1 MTQLRS
7 SLLVQNEL
15 FKQWKSK
22 LVACGAIQEEVVVAG
37 LFKSLNGI
45 EIRVKSHNRK
55 LHGDRL
61 KSHWLRAT

>member
-37 LFKSLNGI
+37 LFKSLNG
-45 EIRVKSHNRK
+45 EIRVK
-55 LHGDRL
+55 
-61 KSHWLRAT
+61 